1 MTKRLHIILSFL
13 FAVVIAV
20 SALVFPTSIP
30 LASAAETVVGAYEE
44 QNVMYDLEG
53 STIGDRAFSLTDY
66 PLNVTAPP
74 QVIHFAEFGYSY
86 DADRRSDFGLY
97 LYVYNPQQIA
107 LDTASQRNKVQLSFG
122 TRDSYSKYT
131 LEFLNYSEGAGIEG
145 RFYKFKVSLTDA
157 AKQFVFNNVSP
168 DARVYRIS
176 GIELSRGGVVT
187 EYPCTQVYTYTGY
200 AKGYGSELAE
210 GDTLSCTADG
220 LEKFLSLEVHSTYYR
235 PEGTN
240 GQNRYTHDSLSS
252 IYFAIPR
259 DVVEEYGRMSRIRGE
274 YIRALTSEIF
284 VTGDEAFYREF
295 LSVVGQDVGYVD
307 EDDAFRGMI
316 LANEGRTIV
325 GISSDWMYHAPQE
338 IAEYYTDDR
347 YFSQLNY
354 VLRATTGNADTFDL
368 PSETLQAYME
378 WFTEEYAADNDTLV
392 AGRYAEALFEE
403 YDTSPTVFDLTAD
416 SVTPDLTS
424 LEISRTFWQALLGQE
439 TVSSTLY
446 NGKEAIHEVTEDDF
460 VLNSGTSIINAE
472 ATCEELLIAEADYD
486 EFRAFYEQNSADS
499 VIYLVRFAVDDYAST
514 EAMQCHFS
522 EVGHK
527 FGSNEPILVYE
538 EDGANT
544 NCYLAQQYV
553 YLDFDVIDIT
563 CAKDGTETVLPVV
576 SSPIDI
582 IPDIDSPAY
591 TTDDK
596 PDMDWL
602 KWLFAALALIIVLI
616 ILAPLLPYV
625 FKFLLW
631 LLMLPAKFVV
641 WIINLFKR
649 KNE

>member
-1 MTKRLHIILSFL
+1 MKRCIRILLAPLLCLFL
-13 FAVVIAV
+13 LLGSLFLPAA
-20 SALVFPTSIP
+20 TY
-30 LASAAETVVGAYEE
+30 ASAAETVVGAYEE
-44 QNVMYDLEG
+44 QNVMDDLEG
-53 STIGDRAFSLTDY
+53 STIGDKVFSLTDY

-97 LYVYNPQQIA
+97 LYVYNPQQTA
-107 LDTASQRNKVQLSFG
+107 LDTVSQRNKVQLSFG

-145 RFYKFKVSLTDA
+145 RFYKFKVTLTDA
-157 AKQFVFNNVSP
+157 AKQSIYNNVSP
-168 DARVYRIS
+168 DARIYRIS
-176 GIELSRGGVVT
+176 GIELSRGGDVT

-307 EDDAFRGMI
+307 ENDTFKGMI
-316 LANEGRTIV
+316 LANEGRTIQ

-378 WFTEEYAADNDTLV
+378 WFTEEYAQGTDTLV

-439 TVSSTLY
+439 TVSSTRY
-446 NGKEAIHEVTEDDF
+446 NGREAIHEVTEDDF
-460 VLNSGTSIINAE
+460 VLNAGTSAINAE
-472 ATCEELLIAEADYD
+472 ATCEELFIAEADYD
-486 EFRAFYEQNSADS
+486 EFRAFYEQNCADS

-527 FGSNEPILVYE
+527 FGSNVPILVYE

-563 CAKDGTETVLPVV
+563 CTKDGTETVLPVV

-582 IPDIDSPAY
+582 IPDIDSPVY
-591 TTDDK
+591 TMDDTSAW
-596 PDMDWL
+596 DVVRL
-602 KWLFAALALIIVLI
+602 IFAVLALIVVLV

-625 FKFLLW
+625 LKLVLW
-631 LLMLPAKFVV
+631 IVMLPFKLISWLVG
-641 WIINLFKR
+641 LFK
-649 KNE
+649 KKE